1 MLNLA
6 RQLEPEKSFL
16 VDHDLA
22 TYSKFI
28 GCVASYHKNFPIRP
42 PVQCQVISVIY

>member
-16 VDHDLA
+16 VDHLA

-42 PVQCQVISVIY
+42 PVQRQVISVIY